1 MHRHH
6 ALTRRDAGQT
16 LVEMLTA
23 IAVVTALSA
32 IILPAFANSRR
43 QALVTTEI
51 SNLHQAGI
59 GYALYAGDHDGVH
72 IHTTR
77 QLAELKY
84 IQPAILS
91 SELDPTPEGISNV
104 VAAQLRKSLPHCD
117 KPTTYRSS
125 FLSFGQYVCGLE
137 SFDEFGERRAAG
149 WLVSV
154 SQTTPGM
161 AAGYLVG
168 VNGTYHRLLTDGA
181 VVVRQTDWLRL
192 KDDPEL
198 GTGTVLAWKWLFADR
213 SKDEKLKDAR

>member
-1 MHRHH
+1 MYRQQ
-6 ALTRRDAGQT
+6 GQT
-16 LVEMLTA
+16 LVEMLTV
-23 IAVVTALSA
+23 IAVVTVLSA

-51 SNLHQAGI
+51 SNLHQVGV
-59 GYALYAGDHDGVH
+59 GFALYASDHDGAH
-72 IHTTR
+72 IYTTR

-84 IQPAILS
+84 VPPAILS

-117 KPTTYRSS
+117 KPTSYRSS

-137 SFDEFGERRAAG
+137 SFDEFGQRRAAG

-154 SQTTPGM
+154 SQTTPSL

-181 VVVRQTDWLRL
+181 VVVRKTDWLTL

-198 GTGTVLAWKWLFADR
+198 GSGTVLAWKWLFADR
-213 SKDEKLKDAR
+213 TQDEKLEDAH